1 MNIQKAF
8 DIQEMQVAAAK
19 ASTLLKSLGNGVRL
33 MILCHLSQGELSV
46 GALQERI
53 GIAQSALSQHLAR
66 LRRDGLVA
74 TRRDAQTIYYALDS
88 GEAAKVIETLYGI
101 YCAPGAPEAAPG
113 HTNN

>member
-53 GIAQSALSQHLAR
+53 GIAQSALSQQDR

-113 HTNN
+113 HSNN